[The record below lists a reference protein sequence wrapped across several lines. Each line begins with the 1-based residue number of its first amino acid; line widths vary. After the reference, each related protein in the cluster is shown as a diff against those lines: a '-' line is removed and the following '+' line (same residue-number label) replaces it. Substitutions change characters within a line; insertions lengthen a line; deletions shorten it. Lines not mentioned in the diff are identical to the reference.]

1 MCVSPASKLLLPL
14 SLLMTFLFVLN
25 LLPAL
30 WLEETFLY
38 LWVTISPPSCV
49 SEFSLPFPSPSE
61 GASAHWVQNLWNLI
75 ANYARHNINLAV
87 MYSRCKWRRQTAV
100 QTLYYYRSMCIH
112 LVAWYSNIGQRS
124 HAAPCIRRLL
134 ISWSNQFSH
143 CTAASTRLMQESQLM
158 NRNDTDKNR
167 TVMKACRK
175 KHLLS

>member
-38 LWVTISPPSCV
+38 LWVTVSPPSC
-49 SEFSLPFPSPSE
+49 SSKFSLPFPSPSE

-75 ANYARHNINLAV
+75 ANYARHNINLPV

-100 QTLYYYRSMCIH
+100 QTLYYYQSMCIR
-112 LVAWYSNIGQRS
+112 LVAWYSNMGQRS
-124 HAAPCIRRLL
+124 CGTAYQETTDQLIKSVLSQHRGLHATETRV
-134 ISWSNQFSH
+134 
-143 CTAASTRLMQESQLM
+143 TANEQKWHRQEQNCNEGVPESTF
-158 NRNDTDKNR
+158 
-167 TVMKACRK
+167 A
-175 KHLLS
+175 